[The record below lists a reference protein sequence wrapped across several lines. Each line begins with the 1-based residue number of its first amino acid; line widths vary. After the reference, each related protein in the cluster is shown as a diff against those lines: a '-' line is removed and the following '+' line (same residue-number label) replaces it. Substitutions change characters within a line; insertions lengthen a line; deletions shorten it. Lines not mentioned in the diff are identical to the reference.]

1 MLKRNLYIFGLL
13 IFFVAGIQAQQRID
27 SILNDY
33 VNHPEYKLV
42 AAHRAAHQ
50 KYPENSANAIQEA
63 IRLKVDIVELDVRE
77 TKDHELVIIHDR
89 TVDRTTNGYGKVG
102 DLTLAELKKLPLL
115 FNGEVTDQ
123 VTLTL
128 EEALQLVKGKI
139 LLDIDCKVDTEAAVL
154 NICKLLTKYKMENEV
169 LFYIYDE
176 YKLISLLNQY
186 NAQIKVMPRA
196 YTTTDVK
203 KILLYRDITAMHID
217 FSFYTD
223 ELMHH
228 VFEKQ
233 VRVWA
238 NALGKYDKQQQEA
251 GTGYDAITKLNVN
264 IIQTDYPE
272 ELLVFLRKHKLHK

>member
-203 KILLYRDITAMHID
+203 KILLYKDITAMHVD

-238 NALGKYDKQQQEA
+238 NALGKYDKQQQET